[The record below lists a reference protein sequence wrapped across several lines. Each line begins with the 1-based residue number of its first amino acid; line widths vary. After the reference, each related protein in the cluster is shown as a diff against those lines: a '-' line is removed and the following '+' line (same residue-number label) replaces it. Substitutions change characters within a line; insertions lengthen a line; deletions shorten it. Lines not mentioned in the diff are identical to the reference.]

1 MAMLIDSSDAG
12 DLSSHSLL
20 LEGVVMLEG
29 GRKLVGSPVRG
40 GELIAVLS
48 RNKGDNV
55 FFCLLSQN
63 KTKTRKVQLLS
74 ARARYCLVIVV
85 VVVVVVVGV
94 FVLSLSF
101 VLRDFPLSNCE
112 STFISHARLPNFPFR
127 NDFFFAGSNRGKGS
141 GWSRSTSRPEKNWR
155 SREGGD
161 AAHEGSTR
169 RGASLLLGSR
179 F

>member
-1 MAMLIDSSDAG
+1 M
-12 DLSSHSLL
+12 
-20 LEGVVMLEG
+20 
-29 GRKLVGSPVRG
+29 
-40 GELIAVLS
+40 LS

-74 ARARYCLVIVV
+74 ARARYCLVIVVVV

-127 NDFFFAGSNRGKGS
+127 NDFFRREQPRQKE
-141 GWSRSTSRPEKNWR
+141 RLEQKNWR

-161 AAHEGSTR
+161 AAHEGVDAARSVSPARTP
-169 RGASLLLGSR
+169 LLK
-179 F
+179 

>member
-1 MAMLIDSSDAG
+1 
-12 DLSSHSLL
+12 
-20 LEGVVMLEG
+20 MLEG

-85 VVVVVVVGV
+85 VVVVVV

-101 VLRDFPLSNCE
+101 VLRDFPLSNSE

>member
-1 MAMLIDSSDAG
+1 M
-12 DLSSHSLL
+12 
-20 LEGVVMLEG
+20 
-29 GRKLVGSPVRG
+29 
-40 GELIAVLS
+40 LS

-85 VVVVVVVGV
+85 VVVVVVVVRV

-127 NDFFFAGSNRGKGS
+127 NDFFSQGATAAKGAAGAEALHVRRKIGGV
-141 GWSRSTSRPEKNWR
+141 EKEETQHTR
-155 SREGGD
+155 
-161 AAHEGSTR
+161 AR
-169 RGASLLLGSR
+169 RGEERLSC
-179 F
+179 

>member
-1 MAMLIDSSDAG
+1 M
-12 DLSSHSLL
+12 
-20 LEGVVMLEG
+20 
-29 GRKLVGSPVRG
+29 
-40 GELIAVLS
+40 LS

-63 KTKTRKVQLLS
+63 KTKNRKVQLLS
-74 ARARYCLVIVV
+74 ARARYCLVIVVV

-127 NDFFFAGSNRGKGS
+127 NDFFRREQPRQKERLEQKHFTS
-141 GWSRSTSRPEKNWR
+141 GEKLEESRRRRRSTWGLDAR
-155 SREGGD
+155 GD
-161 AAHEGSTR
+161 R
-169 RGASLLLGSR
+169 
-179 F
+179 

>member
-1 MAMLIDSSDAG
+1 M
-12 DLSSHSLL
+12 
-20 LEGVVMLEG
+20 
-29 GRKLVGSPVRG
+29 
-40 GELIAVLS
+40 LS

-74 ARARYCLVIVV
+74 ARARYCLVIVVVV

-127 NDFFFAGSNRGKGS
+127 NDFFFRREQPRQRERLEQKHFTS
-141 GWSRSTSRPEKNWR
+141 GEKLEESRRRRRSTR
-155 SREGGD
+155 GLD
-161 AAHEGSTR
+161 AARS
-169 RGASLLLGSR
+169 ASPARIPLLK
-179 F
+179 

>member
-1 MAMLIDSSDAG
+1 M
-12 DLSSHSLL
+12 
-20 LEGVVMLEG
+20 
-29 GRKLVGSPVRG
+29 
-40 GELIAVLS
+40 LS

-127 NDFFFAGSNRGKGS
+127 NDFFFRREQPRQRERLEQKHFTS
-141 GWSRSTSRPEKNWR
+141 GENWR

>member
-1 MAMLIDSSDAG
+1 M
-12 DLSSHSLL
+12 
-20 LEGVVMLEG
+20 
-29 GRKLVGSPVRG
+29 
-40 GELIAVLS
+40 LS

-101 VLRDFPLSNCE
+101 VLRDFPLSNSE

-127 NDFFFAGSNRGKGS
+127 NDFFRREQPRQKERLEQKHFTS
-141 GWSRSTSRPEKNWR
+141 GEKLEESRRRRRSTR
-155 SREGGD
+155 GLD
-161 AAHEGSTR
+161 AARSVSPAR
-169 RGASLLLGSR
+169 IPLLK
-179 F
+179 